1 MRAAVA
7 ALRQQQPAHM
17 VVAGPVAAS
26 STCDEFKTEV
36 DDIVCAARPEPFYAV
51 GLWYE
56 NFSPTSDAE
65 VRDLLHGQPSGKPPL
80 CRRYKPRLLCVEDH
94 LCSAGFL
101 VSPS

>member
-65 VRDLLHGQPSGKPPL
+65 VRDLLARAAQWQA
-80 CRRYKPRLLCVEDH
+80 
-94 LCSAGFL
+94 SA
-101 VSPS
+101 VPAV